1 MTEDIDFETY
11 LNVSQNKFEI
21 YLFDNKKLSSL
32 YKEVYKFES
41 ISSNIDLK
49 SLNNFLEDNIFKIE
63 KQIGKFVKNIFL
75 IIEDNR
81 IFNLNIGIK
90 KKNYQQTI
98 NKNFLE
104 NTLTEA
110 KDLFKETYQDYK
122 IMHMVVKKF
131 LINGNYYSSFADDL
145 KSDNLCLEIKFI
157 SIPNNL
163 ALEIEKVLEKYQIKI
178 DRYLNE
184 SYVIDL
190 NSEKKFELPLIANK
204 IMNGYNENEV
214 LVIPKNLK
222 KKGFF
227 EKFFQLFS

>member
-41 ISSNIDLK
+41 ISSNIDLN

-190 NSEKKFELPLIANK
+190 NSEKKFE
-204 IMNGYNENEV
+204 
-214 LVIPKNLK
+214 
-222 KKGFF
+222 
-227 EKFFQLFS
+227 KFFQLFS

>member
-41 ISSNIDLK
+41 ISSNIDLN

-90 KKNYQQTI
+90 KKNYQQII

-110 KDLFKETYQDYK
+110 KDLFKETNQDYK

-204 IMNGYNENEV
+204 IINGYNENEV

>member
-41 ISSNIDLK
+41 ISSNIDLN